1 MIWGDRMLVAEQA
14 EQEEVATTRPRG
26 RPRSVSADE
35 RILHAARGELAD
47 VGYDG
52 LKFRRVAERAGVA
65 RSTLYRRWNT
75 KLVLAMDVATDIIER
90 HTPPNLGDATI
101 DLETA
106 LDDAVFSVN
115 HGPDGRCVAAL
126 AAESVHNPELAEHC
140 VLRLDV
146 PRRDQ
151 IRTVLQRGI
160 QQGDVREDLDMET
173 TIDLLVSVVPY
184 HLMFSGHTMPGDY
197 GRRVVAAVM
206 AGAAPTGDQ
215 P

>member
-1 MIWGDRMLVAEQA
+1 M
-14 EQEEVATTRPRG
+14 
-26 RPRSVSADE
+26 
-35 RILHAARGELAD
+35 
-47 VGYDG
+47 GYDG

-65 RSTLYRRWNT
+65 RSTVYRRWTT

-106 LDDAVFSVN
+106 LDDAVRSVN
-115 HGPDGRCVAAL
+115 HGSDGRCVAAL
-126 AAESVHNPELAEHC
+126 AAESVHNPELAKHWSE
-140 VLRLDV
+140 RLDR

-160 QQGDVREDLDMET
+160 EQGDVREDIDMET

-184 HLMFSGHTMPGDY
+184 HLMFSGRTMPNDY
-197 GRRVVAAVM
+197 GKRVVAAVM